1 MFRMME
7 QQPVRRRRR
16 RRRSAKARNE
26 FIAWLTYFGGLLN
39 RAYHWALLLF
49 VISVILILGLGAPFM
64 PVEKMVGV
72 WGHW

>member
-1 MFRMME
+1 MLRAME
-7 QQPVRRRRR
+7 QQPVRRRCR

-26 FIAWLTYFGGLLN
+26 LVAWLTYLGGLLN

-49 VISVILILGLGAPFM
+49 VIAVILILGLGAPFM
-64 PVEKMVGV
+64 PFEKLMSV